1 VRSTIVSALAAMVTV
16 ATLGFTATP
25 ASASADSTLRVSQ
38 DSAGQ
43 VTVQQGTTLRAG
55 LVNVNIASAYTAAD
69 TETFQ
74 LRNGATLAQMDVKI
88 TEAGNWQ
95 ADAATAAAA
104 MRWFVDNTTFYGG
117 LSAVGQVSYKTVL
130 PGGSYYA
137 AQVNNPSATAQT
149 FQVVGNAHATL
160 PATNQSVS
168 MTEPDRFVV
177 NGPGGKLHRGPL
189 RISNDSGELH
199 FAQFV
204 QVQPGTTDA
213 DLTAW
218 FAGGANPTVTGGA
231 VLNFGTQTPGRA
243 SAVDINLPSGT
254 YALLDYIPD
263 TTSGMPHAFGGM
275 HAVVT
280 VA

>member
-1 VRSTIVSALAAMVTV
+1 VRSTMVSALAAASV
-16 ATLGFTATP
+16 AALGITAAP
-25 ASASADSTLRVSQ
+25 ASASTDSTLRVRQ
-38 DSAGQ
+38 DAAGQ
-43 VTVQQGTTLRAG
+43 VTIQQGTTLRAG
-55 LVNVNIASAYTAAD
+55 LTNVSITSAYTAAD
-69 TETFQ
+69 PETFR
-74 LRNGATLAQMDVKI
+74 LRNGATLQQMDVKI
-88 TEAGNWQ
+88 AEAGNWQ
-95 ADAATAAAA
+95 ADAATAAQA
-104 MRWFVDNTTFYGG
+104 MQWFVDNTTFYGG

-137 AQVNNPSATAQT
+137 AQVNNPSATART
-149 FQVVGNAHATL
+149 FRVAGNAHAAL

-177 NGPGGKLHRGPL
+177 SGPGGKLHRGPL

-204 QVQPGTTDA
+204 QVEPGTTDA

-218 FAGGANPTVTGGA
+218 FAGGANPSVSGGA

-243 SAVDINLPSGT
+243 SVVDVPLPSGT

-263 TTSGMPHAFGGM
+263 ITSGTPHAFGGM

-280 VA
+280 IA

>member
-1 VRSTIVSALAAMVTV
+1 VRSTMVSTLAAVATV
-16 ATLGFTATP
+16 ATLGFTAVP
-25 ASASADSTLRVSQ
+25 ASASTDSTLRISQ
-38 DSAGQ
+38 DAAGQ
-43 VTVQQGTTLRAG
+43 VAVQQGATLRAG
-55 LVNVNIASAYTAAD
+55 LINVNIASAYNAAD
-69 TETFQ
+69 PETFQ
-74 LRNGATLAQMDVKI
+74 LRNGVTLQQMDVEI
-88 TEAGNWQ
+88 AQAGNWQ
-95 ADAATAAAA
+95 ADAAKAAEA

-149 FQVVGNAHATL
+149 FRVVGGTHAGL

-168 MTEPDRFVV
+168 MKEPDRFAVS
-177 NGPGGKLHRGPL
+177 GGGQLHRGPL
-189 RISNDSGELH
+189 RIANDSGELH

-213 DLTAW
+213 DLSAW
-218 FAGGANPTVTGGA
+218 FAGGANPTVSGGA

-243 SAVDINLPSGT
+243 AVVDVTLPSGT

-280 VA
+280 IA

>member
-1 VRSTIVSALAAMVTV
+1 VRSTMVSALAAVVTV
-16 ATLGFTATP
+16 AALGFTATP
-25 ASASADSTLRVSQ
+25 ASASADGTLRVSQ
-38 DSAGQ
+38 DAAGQ
-43 VTVQQGTTLRAG
+43 VAIQQGATLRAG
-55 LVNVNIASAYTAAD
+55 LVDVNITSAYTAAD
-69 TETFQ
+69 PETFQ
-74 LRNGATLAQMDVKI
+74 LRNGATLAQMNVKI

-137 AQVNNPSATAQT
+137 AQVNNPAATAQA
-149 FQVVGNAHATL
+149 FRVVGSTHAGL
-160 PATNQSVS
+160 PVTNQSVS
-168 MTEPDRFVV
+168 MREPDRFVAS
-177 NGPGGKLHRGPL
+177 GPGGKLHRGPL

-199 FAQFV
+199 FAQLV

-218 FAGGANPTVTGGA
+218 FAGGANPSVSGGA

-243 SAVDINLPSGT
+243 SVVDVTLPSGT

-263 TTSGMPHAFGGM
+263 TTSGLPHAFGGM

>member
-1 VRSTIVSALAAMVTV
+1 VRSTILSALAAAATVT
-16 ATLGFTATP
+16 ALGFTAAP
-25 ASASADSTLRVSQ
+25 AWASPGSSLRISQ
-38 DSAGQ
+38 DAAGQ
-43 VTVQQGTTLRAG
+43 VTVQQGATLRAG
-55 LVNVNIASAYTAAD
+55 LVDVGITSASTAAD
-69 TETFQ
+69 PETFQ
-74 LRNGATLAQMDVKI
+74 LRNGATLPQMDVKI

-95 ADAATAAAA
+95 ADAATAAEA

-117 LSAVGQVSYKTVL
+117 LSATGQVAYKTVL

-137 AQVNNPSATAQT
+137 AQVNNPSATART
-149 FQVVGNAHATL
+149 FRVVGDAHAAL
-160 PATNQSVS
+160 PRTDQSVA
-168 MTEPDRFVV
+168 MKEPDRFVV
-177 NGPGGKLHRGPL
+177 SGPGGKLHRGPL

-204 QVQPGTTDA
+204 QVRPGTTDA
-213 DLTAW
+213 DITAW
-218 FAGGANPTVTGGA
+218 FGGGENPSVTGGA

-243 SAVDINLPSGT
+243 SVVDVTLPSGT

>member
-1 VRSTIVSALAAMVTV
+1 VRSTVMSALAAMVSV
-16 ATLGFTATP
+16 AALGFTAAP
-25 ASASADSTLRVSQ
+25 ASAASGGTLRIGQ
-38 DSAGQ
+38 DAAGQ
-43 VTVQQGTTLRAG
+43 VTIQQGATLRAG
-55 LVNVNIASAYTAAD
+55 LVGVNITSAYTAAD
-69 TETFQ
+69 PETFQ

-88 TEAGNWQ
+88 AEAGDWQ
-95 ADAATAAAA
+95 ADAAKAAEA

-117 LSAVGQVSYKTVL
+117 LSATGQVSYKTVL
-130 PGGSYYA
+130 SSGSYYA
-137 AQVNNPSATAQT
+137 AQVNDPSATART
-149 FQVVGNAHATL
+149 FRVAGTTRATL
-160 PATNQSVS
+160 PVTDQSVS
-168 MTEPDRFVV
+168 MKEPDRFVA
-177 NGPGGKLHRGPL
+177 NGPGGSLHRGPL

-218 FAGGANPTVTGGA
+218 FAGGANPSVSGGA

-243 SAVDINLPSGT
+243 SVVDVTLPSGT

>member
-1 VRSTIVSALAAMVTV
+1 VRSTIVSVLAAMGTV
-16 ATLGFTATP
+16 ATLGFTAAP
-25 ASASADSTLRVSQ
+25 ASASPGNTLRLSQ
-38 DSAGQ
+38 DAAGQ
-43 VTVQQGTTLRAG
+43 VAIQQGATLRAG
-55 LVNVNIASAYTAAD
+55 LVNVDITSAYAAAD
-69 TETFQ
+69 PETFQ
-74 LRNGATLAQMDVKI
+74 LRNGATLPQMDVKI

-95 ADAATAAAA
+95 ADAAKAAEA

-137 AQVNNPSATAQT
+137 AQVNNPSATART
-149 FQVVGNAHATL
+149 FQVAGNAHATL
-160 PATNQSVS
+160 PAANQSVS
-168 MTEPDRFVV
+168 MKEPDRFVV
-177 NGPGGKLHRGPL
+177 SGPGGKLHRGPL

-199 FAQFV
+199 FAQLV

-213 DLTAW
+213 DVTAW
-218 FAGGANPTVTGGA
+218 FAGGQNPSVSGGS
-231 VLNFGTQTPGRA
+231 VLNFGTQSPGRA
-243 SAVDINLPSGT
+243 SMVDLTLPSGT

>member
-1 VRSTIVSALAAMVTV
+1 VRSTRVSALVAVVTA
-16 ATLGFTATP
+16 ATLGFTVTP
-25 ASASADSTLRVSQ
+25 ASAAAGDTLRISQ

-43 VTVQQGTTLRAG
+43 VAIQQGATLRAG
-55 LVNVNIASAYTAAD
+55 LVDVGIASVYTAAD
-69 TETFQ
+69 PETFQ
-74 LRNGATLAQMDVKI
+74 LRNGATLQQMDVKI
-88 TEAGNWQ
+88 AEAGDWQ
-95 ADAATAAAA
+95 ADAGKAAEA
-104 MRWFVDNTTFYGG
+104 MRWFVANTTFYGG
-117 LSAVGQVSYKTVL
+117 LSAVGQVSYRTVL

-137 AQVNNPSATAQT
+137 AQVNNPSPTARP
-149 FQVVGNAHATL
+149 FRVVGTAHAAL
-160 PATNQSVS
+160 PPTGQSVS
-168 MTEPDRFVV
+168 MREPDRFVV
-177 NGPGGKLHRGPL
+177 SGAGSLHRGPL

-213 DLTAW
+213 DISAW
-218 FAGGANPTVTGGA
+218 FAGGANPTVSGGA
-231 VLNFGTQTPGRA
+231 VLNFGTQSPGRA
-243 SAVDINLPSGT
+243 SVVDVTLPSGT

>member
-1 VRSTIVSALAAMVTV
+1 VRSTIVSALVAVASVAA
-16 ATLGFTATP
+16 LGITATP
-25 ASASADSTLRVSQ
+25 ASASTDNTLRVSQ
-38 DSAGQ
+38 DAAGQ
-43 VTVQQGTTLRAG
+43 VAIQQGTTLRAG
-55 LVNVNIASAYTAAD
+55 LTNVNITSAYTAAD
-69 TETFQ
+69 PETFQ
-74 LRNGATLAQMDVKI
+74 LRNGATLQQMDVKI
-88 TEAGNWQ
+88 AEAGNWQ
-95 ADAATAAAA
+95 ADAATAAQA
-104 MRWFVDNTTFYGG
+104 MQWFVDNTTFYGG

-149 FQVVGNAHATL
+149 FRVAGNAHAAL

-168 MTEPDRFVV
+168 MNEPDRFVV
-177 NGPGGKLHRGPL
+177 SGPGGKLHRGPL
-189 RISNDSGELH
+189 RISNGSGELH

-218 FAGGANPTVTGGA
+218 FAGGANPSVNGGA

-243 SAVDINLPSGT
+243 SVVDVTLPSGT

-280 VA
+280 IG

>member
-1 VRSTIVSALAAMVTV
+1 MRSTIVSALAAMTV
-16 ATLGFTATP
+16 ATLGFTADP
-25 ASASADSTLRVSQ
+25 ASASSDSTLRVGQ
-38 DSAGQ
+38 DAAGQ
-43 VTVQQGTTLRAG
+43 VTVQQGSTLRAG
-55 LVNVNIASAYTAAD
+55 LVNVNITSAYAAAD
-69 TETFQ
+69 PETFQ
-74 LRNGATLAQMDVKI
+74 LRNGATLQQMNVEI

-95 ADAATAAAA
+95 ADATTAAAA

-137 AQVNNPSATAQT
+137 AQVNNPAATAQP
-149 FQVVGNAHATL
+149 FRVVGNAYATL
-160 PATNQSVS
+160 PATSQSVS
-168 MTEPDRFVV
+168 MKEPDRFVV
-177 NGPGGKLHRGPL
+177 SGPGGTLHRGPL

-199 FAQFV
+199 FAQLV

-243 SAVDINLPSGT
+243 AVVDVTLPNGT
-254 YALLDYIPD
+254 YAVLDYIPD
-263 TTSGMPHAFGGM
+263 TTTGLPHAFGGM

-280 VA
+280 IA

>member
-1 VRSTIVSALAAMVTV
+1 MRSTVMSALAAMVSV
-16 ATLGFTATP
+16 AALGFTAAP
-25 ASASADSTLRVSQ
+25 ASAASGGTLRIGQ
-38 DSAGQ
+38 DAAGQ
-43 VTVQQGTTLRAG
+43 VTIQQGATLRAG
-55 LVNVNIASAYTAAD
+55 LVGVNITSAYTAAD
-69 TETFQ
+69 PETFQ

-88 TEAGNWQ
+88 AEAGDWQ
-95 ADAATAAAA
+95 ADAAKAAEA

-117 LSAVGQVSYKTVL
+117 LSATGQVSYKTVL
-130 PGGSYYA
+130 SSGSYYA
-137 AQVNNPSATAQT
+137 AQVNDPSATART
-149 FQVVGNAHATL
+149 FRVAGTTRATL
-160 PATNQSVS
+160 PATDQSVS
-168 MTEPDRFVV
+168 MKEPDRFVAS
-177 NGPGGKLHRGPL
+177 GPGGSLHRGPL

-218 FAGGANPTVTGGA
+218 FAGGANPSVSGGA

-243 SAVDINLPSGT
+243 SVVDVTLPSGT

>member
-1 VRSTIVSALAAMVTV
+1 MRSTIVSAVAAGVAALAI
-16 ATLGFTATP
+16 TATP
-25 ASASADSTLRVSQ
+25 ASASTDSTLRVSQ
-38 DSAGQ
+38 DAAGQ
-43 VTVQQGTTLRAG
+43 VTVQQGTTLHAG
-55 LVNVNIASAYTAAD
+55 LTSVGITSAYTAAD
-69 TETFQ
+69 PETFQ

-88 TEAGNWQ
+88 AQAGNWQ
-95 ADAATAAAA
+95 ADAATAAQA
-104 MRWFVDNTTFYGG
+104 MQWFVDNTTFYGG

-149 FQVVGNAHATL
+149 FQVTGSTHAAL

-177 NGPGGKLHRGPL
+177 SGPGGKLHRGPL
-189 RISNDSGELH
+189 RISNNSGELH

-218 FAGGANPTVTGGA
+218 FAGGANPSVSGGA

-243 SAVDINLPSGT
+243 AVVDVPLPSGT
-254 YALLDYIPD
+254 YAVLDYIPD
-263 TTSGMPHAFGGM
+263 TTSGTPHAFGGM

-280 VA
+280 IA